1 MYWERYIDR
10 RNPRRIEPLDKP
22 IDTYIM
28 LDTETTGL
36 HPEEG
41 ATLIEIGALFVQPG
55 NENSRPKFEQLID
68 PQHPLTEFITGL
80 TGITDRMLQGMPTA
94 GAAMMRFHQWIDH
107 VWPAGEPLT
116 IIASRTS
123 SSTTTSETSRNTAHC
138 PTRSRSR
145 CSTKRFALRPPGEGS
160 GMKGKTDM
168 VASSGRRRVEMSI
181 VTDEA
186 EDYANSQD
194 YDCCQIIEGA
204 FTVGDA
210 IIEAYAAGRLASST
224 DAGVEAA
231 ADFFTSHLS
240 MLGSASSFID
250 TGRAKDLARGM
261 LDAARKAI
269 NRPATSQIQRTSMGL
284 SGHMEYRHTMK

>member
-1 MYWERYIDR
+1 
-10 RNPRRIEPLDKP
+10 
-22 IDTYIM
+22 
-28 LDTETTGL
+28 
-36 HPEEG
+36 
-41 ATLIEIGALFVQPG
+41 
-55 NENSRPKFEQLID
+55 
-68 PQHPLTEFITGL
+68 
-80 TGITDRMLQGMPTA
+80 
-94 GAAMMRFHQWIDH
+94 
-107 VWPAGEPLT
+107 
-116 IIASRTS
+116 
-123 SSTTTSETSRNTAHC
+123 
-138 PTRSRSR
+138 
-145 CSTKRFALRPPGEGS
+145 
-160 GMKGKTDM
+160 
-168 VASSGRRRVEMSI
+168 MSI

-210 IIEAYAAGRLASST
+210 IIEAYA
-224 DAGVEAA
+224 AGVEAA

>member
-1 MYWERYIDR
+1 
-10 RNPRRIEPLDKP
+10 
-22 IDTYIM
+22 
-28 LDTETTGL
+28 
-36 HPEEG
+36 
-41 ATLIEIGALFVQPG
+41 
-55 NENSRPKFEQLID
+55 
-68 PQHPLTEFITGL
+68 
-80 TGITDRMLQGMPTA
+80 
-94 GAAMMRFHQWIDH
+94 
-107 VWPAGEPLT
+107 
-116 IIASRTS
+116 
-123 SSTTTSETSRNTAHC
+123 
-138 PTRSRSR
+138 
-145 CSTKRFALRPPGEGS
+145 
-160 GMKGKTDM
+160 
-168 VASSGRRRVEMSI
+168 MSI

-204 FTVGDA
+204 FTVG
-210 IIEAYAAGRLASST
+210 GRLASST

>member
-1 MYWERYIDR
+1 
-10 RNPRRIEPLDKP
+10 
-22 IDTYIM
+22 
-28 LDTETTGL
+28 
-36 HPEEG
+36 
-41 ATLIEIGALFVQPG
+41 
-55 NENSRPKFEQLID
+55 
-68 PQHPLTEFITGL
+68 
-80 TGITDRMLQGMPTA
+80 
-94 GAAMMRFHQWIDH
+94 
-107 VWPAGEPLT
+107 
-116 IIASRTS
+116 
-123 SSTTTSETSRNTAHC
+123 
-138 PTRSRSR
+138 
-145 CSTKRFALRPPGEGS
+145 
-160 GMKGKTDM
+160 
-168 VASSGRRRVEMSI
+168 MSI

-210 IIEAYAAGRLASST
+210 IIEAYAAGRLAPST

-240 MLGSASSFID
+240 MLGSAS
-250 TGRAKDLARGM
+250 M

>member
-1 MYWERYIDR
+1 
-10 RNPRRIEPLDKP
+10 
-22 IDTYIM
+22 
-28 LDTETTGL
+28 
-36 HPEEG
+36 
-41 ATLIEIGALFVQPG
+41 
-55 NENSRPKFEQLID
+55 
-68 PQHPLTEFITGL
+68 
-80 TGITDRMLQGMPTA
+80 
-94 GAAMMRFHQWIDH
+94 
-107 VWPAGEPLT
+107 
-116 IIASRTS
+116 
-123 SSTTTSETSRNTAHC
+123 
-138 PTRSRSR
+138 
-145 CSTKRFALRPPGEGS
+145 
-160 GMKGKTDM
+160 
-168 VASSGRRRVEMSI
+168 MSI

-194 YDCCQIIEGA
+194 YDCCQIIEGT

>member
-1 MYWERYIDR
+1 
-10 RNPRRIEPLDKP
+10 
-22 IDTYIM
+22 
-28 LDTETTGL
+28 
-36 HPEEG
+36 
-41 ATLIEIGALFVQPG
+41 
-55 NENSRPKFEQLID
+55 
-68 PQHPLTEFITGL
+68 
-80 TGITDRMLQGMPTA
+80 
-94 GAAMMRFHQWIDH
+94 
-107 VWPAGEPLT
+107 
-116 IIASRTS
+116 
-123 SSTTTSETSRNTAHC
+123 
-138 PTRSRSR
+138 
-145 CSTKRFALRPPGEGS
+145 
-160 GMKGKTDM
+160 
-168 VASSGRRRVEMSI
+168 MSI

-210 IIEAYAAGRLASST
+210 IIEAYAAGRLAPST

-269 NRPATSQIQRTSMGL
+269 PPSNKPNSENKHGTEWAHGISTYDEVRRISPPHGPQFERKDQSWRQSTRFP
-284 SGHMEYRHTMK
+284 

>member
-36 HPEEG
+36 NPEEG

-80 TGITDRMLQGMPTA
+80 TGITDHMLQGMPTA

-116 IIASRTS
+116 IIAH
-123 SSTTTSETSRNTAHC
+123 NAQ
-138 PTRSRSR
+138 
-145 CSTKRFALRPPGEGS
+145 F
-160 GMKGKTDM
+160 D
-168 VASSGRRRVEMSI
+168 V
-181 VTDEA
+181 
-186 EDYANSQD
+186 
-194 YDCCQIIEGA
+194 
-204 FTVGDA
+204 
-210 IIEAYAAGRLASST
+210 
-224 DAGVEAA
+224 
-231 ADFFTSHLS
+231 
-240 MLGSASSFID
+240 SF
-250 TGRAKDLARGM
+250 
-261 LDAARKAI
+261 LDAAERVRFDLASV
-269 NRPATSQIQRTSMGL
+269 RLQVGMHEGDELGAQPAEASSPSRGPHRRLPHRRRRGTPRTVRRDPGADALPSAL
-284 SGHMEYRHTMK
+284 R

>member
-1 MYWERYIDR
+1 
-10 RNPRRIEPLDKP
+10 
-22 IDTYIM
+22 
-28 LDTETTGL
+28 
-36 HPEEG
+36 
-41 ATLIEIGALFVQPG
+41 
-55 NENSRPKFEQLID
+55 
-68 PQHPLTEFITGL
+68 
-80 TGITDRMLQGMPTA
+80 
-94 GAAMMRFHQWIDH
+94 
-107 VWPAGEPLT
+107 
-116 IIASRTS
+116 
-123 SSTTTSETSRNTAHC
+123 
-138 PTRSRSR
+138 
-145 CSTKRFALRPPGEGS
+145 
-160 GMKGKTDM
+160 
-168 VASSGRRRVEMSI
+168 MSI

-269 NRPATSQIQRTSMGL
+269 NRPATSQIQRTSMGTEWAHGI
-284 SGHMEYRHTMK
+284 STYDEVRRISPPHGPQFERKDQSWRQSTRFP

>member
-1 MYWERYIDR
+1 
-10 RNPRRIEPLDKP
+10 
-22 IDTYIM
+22 
-28 LDTETTGL
+28 
-36 HPEEG
+36 
-41 ATLIEIGALFVQPG
+41 
-55 NENSRPKFEQLID
+55 
-68 PQHPLTEFITGL
+68 
-80 TGITDRMLQGMPTA
+80 
-94 GAAMMRFHQWIDH
+94 
-107 VWPAGEPLT
+107 
-116 IIASRTS
+116 
-123 SSTTTSETSRNTAHC
+123 
-138 PTRSRSR
+138 
-145 CSTKRFALRPPGEGS
+145 
-160 GMKGKTDM
+160 
-168 VASSGRRRVEMSI
+168 MSI
-181 VTDEA
+181 VADEA

-210 IIEAYAAGRLASST
+210 IIEAYTAGRLAPST

>member
-1 MYWERYIDR
+1 
-10 RNPRRIEPLDKP
+10 
-22 IDTYIM
+22 
-28 LDTETTGL
+28 
-36 HPEEG
+36 
-41 ATLIEIGALFVQPG
+41 
-55 NENSRPKFEQLID
+55 
-68 PQHPLTEFITGL
+68 
-80 TGITDRMLQGMPTA
+80 
-94 GAAMMRFHQWIDH
+94 
-107 VWPAGEPLT
+107 
-116 IIASRTS
+116 
-123 SSTTTSETSRNTAHC
+123 
-138 PTRSRSR
+138 
-145 CSTKRFALRPPGEGS
+145 
-160 GMKGKTDM
+160 
-168 VASSGRRRVEMSI
+168 MSI
-181 VTDEA
+181 VADEA

-204 FTVGDA
+204 FTIGDA
-210 IIEAYAAGRLASST
+210 IIEAYAAGRLAPST